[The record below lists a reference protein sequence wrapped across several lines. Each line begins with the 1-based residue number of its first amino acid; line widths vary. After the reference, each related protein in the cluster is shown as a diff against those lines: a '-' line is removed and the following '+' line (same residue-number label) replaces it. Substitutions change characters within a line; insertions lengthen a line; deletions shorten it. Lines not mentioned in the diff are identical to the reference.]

1 MFAIQMAVIF
11 ATLCVIRYTRRRVQ
25 KNKSTQTRPLTM
37 CRGTQT
43 LVEADVID
51 SMSIEDLD
59 FEIDEFF
66 YEVIS
71 ENS

>member
-1 MFAIQMAVIF
+1 MAVIF

-43 LVEADVID
+43 LDESEAID
-51 SMSIEDLD
+51 SMSIDEFD